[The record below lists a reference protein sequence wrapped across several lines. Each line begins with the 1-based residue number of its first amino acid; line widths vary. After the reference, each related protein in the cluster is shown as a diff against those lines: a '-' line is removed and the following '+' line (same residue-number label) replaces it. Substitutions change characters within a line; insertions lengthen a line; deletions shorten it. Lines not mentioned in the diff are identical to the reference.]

1 MTSSTSNRAEQI
13 RGFFLAI
20 LFISI
25 PFSIA
30 GGDFAITGLYLVTL
44 YLFIKKQEHWQ
55 KTPILTGILVLL
67 AGAIISS
74 LFSEDLLNS
83 FSYFKSFWRFGLPF
97 LVLFALRDRPIKR
110 YLLILA
116 VISSLIAIYA
126 IVQFF
131 TGLDVLR
138 GADLQKQ
145 YRPLL
150 GVWFAVG
157 AFSHHLTYGGVSLL
171 VFAVLTPL
179 GFDRDYSPL
188 ERLIFA
194 VGSFLNLAAVVFC
207 MGRSIWVGAAV
218 AIGIMILFQLTL
230 KRFLYLLILAIL
242 IISGLTVYQIRYGKI
257 PLAKTALG
265 YRLQSAMIATLNK
278 DRLMMWQAGINI
290 IKDHPFVGLGP
301 NANQPMLPY
310 YKEIEKQEKAKF
322 QHQPG
327 TGVHNI
333 YIQNW
338 INFGLV
344 GLAGYLLWWLALL
357 YKIALEIKKP
367 SILGS
372 GDKTILLGILAGL
385 IGSMFAGFF
394 ENNFRDGEVQ
404 ITILVLMGIGLSL
417 LDRAETASQNNP
429 T

>member
-44 YLFIKKQEHWQ
+44 YLFVKKQEHWQ

-110 YLLILA
+110 YLLVLA
-116 VISSLIAIYA
+116 IISSLIATYA

-138 GADLQKQ
+138 GEDLQKQ

-157 AFSHHLTYGGVSLL
+157 VFSHHLTYGGVSLL
-171 VFAVLTPL
+171 VFAVLTL
-179 GFDRDYSPL
+179 
-188 ERLIFA
+188 
-194 VGSFLNLAAVVFC
+194 
-207 MGRSIWVGAAV
+207 V
-218 AIGIMILFQLTL
+218 A
-230 KRFLYLLILAIL
+230 
-242 IISGLTVYQIRYGKI
+242 
-257 PLAKTALG
+257 
-265 YRLQSAMIATLNK
+265 
-278 DRLMMWQAGINI
+278 
-290 IKDHPFVGLGP
+290 
-301 NANQPMLPY
+301 
-310 YKEIEKQEKAKF
+310 
-322 QHQPG
+322 
-327 TGVHNI
+327 
-333 YIQNW
+333 
-338 INFGLV
+338 
-344 GLAGYLLWWLALL
+344 
-357 YKIALEIKKP
+357 
-367 SILGS
+367 
-372 GDKTILLGILAGL
+372 
-385 IGSMFAGFF
+385 
-394 ENNFRDGEVQ
+394 EN
-404 ITILVLMGIGLSL
+404 
-417 LDRAETASQNNP
+417 
-429 T
+429 